1 MSESLKPEWLKI
13 KVPFGRDYGRTR
25 AVLASGGLHTICRE
39 GACPNRSE
47 CWNAK
52 TASFL
57 ILGRICTRG
66 CRFCNVSKN
75 RTPEPVWPEE
85 PEELAEAV
93 CRLGLKHVVI
103 TSVTRDDLPDG
114 GAVHFRHCIEAVR
127 RRSPETKVEILT
139 PDFRN
144 KPAALEV
151 FRPVRPDVFG
161 HNIETVPR
169 LYPFVRAAADYRCS
183 LGLLEAFKKTFPE
196 IPVKSGLMAGLGETE
211 EEIRQV
217 MADLRTA
224 GTDILTIGQYLR
236 PSAEHFPVARYVPP
250 GEFDRL
256 RDEGMKMGFKAVL
269 AGPFV
274 RSSYRAAEVSAG

>member
-1 MSESLKPEWLKI
+1 MDKPLKPEWLKI
-13 KVPFGRDYGRTR
+13 KVPFGPEYARTR

-57 ILGRICTRG
+57 ILGSICTRN

-75 RTPEPVWPEE
+75 RNPDPVSPGE
-85 PEELAEAV
+85 PEKLAEAV
-93 CRLGLKHVVI
+93 SCLGLKHVVI

-114 GAVHFRHCIEAVR
+114 GALHFRRCIEAVR
-127 RRSPETKVEILT
+127 RRTPGTKVEILT

-144 KPAALEV
+144 KPSALEV
-151 FRPVRPDVFG
+151 FQPARPDVFG

-169 LYPFVRAAADYRCS
+169 LYSSVRAAADYGCS
-183 LGLLEAFKKTFPE
+183 LGLLEAFKKAFPE
-196 IPVKSGLMAGLGETE
+196 IPVKSGLMLGLGERE
-211 EEIRQV
+211 AEVRQV
-217 MADLRTA
+217 MADLRAA
-224 GTDILTIGQYLR
+224 GTDLLTVGQYLR
-236 PSAEHFPVARYVPP
+236 PSAEHFSVVRYVPP
-250 GEFDRL
+250 EEFDGYRE
-256 RDEGMKMGFKAVL
+256 EGLKMGFKAVVS
-269 AGPFV
+269 GPFV